1 MPRKQ
6 AQKPENQDPILQVF
20 EETKGEQLDLLDG
33 FEPVENEGKEQ
44 IQESH
49 PEVDYWSKREEERNI
64 PIEEE
69 QEEKPVKWFKGY
81 DGEEYTEEEWNS
93 PVMRG
98 GPTRREVEGWKER
111 YEGLVYF
118 TPFDND
124 VFVWRTLNRPEYR
137 EIIRDQT
144 LTALDR
150 EEHFTEKCVLYP
162 YDFSMEK
169 IKKSRAG
176 IASLLSEMIMDKSGF
191 VAQSAPIK
199 L

>member
-1 MPRKQ
+1 MPRKP
-6 AQKPENQDPILQVF
+6 AQKPEKQDSILQAF

-33 FEPVENEGKEQ
+33 FEPIENE
-44 IQESH
+44 ESH
-49 PEVDYWSKREEERNI
+49 PEDAHWSKDEEVDRAL
-64 PIEEE
+64 E
-69 QEEKPVKWFKGY
+69 QEEQQEEEIIAPPIKWFQGY
-81 DGEEYTEEEWNS
+81 DGEEYTEEEWNA

-98 GPTRREVEGWKER
+98 GPTRREVEGWKQR
-111 YEGLVYF
+111 YAGFVYF